1 MTNSD
6 HPYTSVAYYFYFIYG
21 GKHPNFF
28 HAYGLQRL
36 SPALP
41 LTPLQERMGW
51 NSPETG
57 CAAQEGHTEMQRA
70 RLLLGFFG
78 FVFFCFWCRL
88 KVQNMLEH
96 GKKGICLSDSDMFQ
110 HFPTGSC
117 TSQNN
122 CNPGSCPLA
131 YDYICIMLQ
140 ESGQPSR
147 THMGVVGM
155 HSPEWRPCC
164 LAGLGTATEQA
175 QKPQQ
180 QDGRARHSSSPQGG
194 AVVKATCLSQVG
206 RKRP

>member
-1 MTNSD
+1 MASKGLTQPCPS
-6 HPYTSVAYYFYFIYG
+6 PLCRRGWG
-21 GKHPNFF
+21 GTAQKQ
-28 HAYGLQRL
+28 GVLLRKG
-36 SPALP
+36 
-41 LTPLQERMGW
+41 TPKRK
-51 NSPETG
+51 
-57 CAAQEGHTEMQRA
+57 GHVSCW
-70 RLLLGFFG
+70 GFLVLF
-78 FVFFCFWCRL
+78 FFCFWCRL

-131 YDYICIMLQ
+131 CDYICIMLQ